1 MYCVPLY
8 CILYAIV
15 IVGLQYTV
23 VRCIHMLCYIVEYSF
38 YLVTAYLII
47 TYLTL
52 AYLHLSYLNL
62 PYLMPYYAM
71 LLCQNLT
78 PGCARPAGVG

>member
-8 CILYAIV
+8 CILYTIV
-15 IVGLQYTV
+15 VVGL
-23 VRCIHMLCYIVEYSF
+23 HYIVVCCTHILYYIEEYSF
-38 YLVTAYLII
+38 YLVTAYLIV

-62 PYLMPYYAM
+62 PYLCHIM
-71 LLCQNLT
+71 LCYFGKT
-78 PGCARPAGVG
+78 